1 MNTGIGIILGTG
13 CGTGIIWNG
22 KIHSGS
28 KGGAGEAGHH
38 TLDINGPL
46 CYCGRR
52 GCAELFVS
60 GHGFETLFT
69 NETGEKLSATD
80 IFESDKWSAEYLSRY
95 QNYLANFIL
104 NLTNIIEP
112 DYFVLGGGLSNSPH
126 IYEGLQQKIDELH
139 FLKGEPAPKILK
151 HQLGDSAGVIGAA
164 LLV

>member
-1 MNTGIGIILGTG
+1 MEPESSGTEKF
-13 CGTGIIWNG
+13 TV
-22 KIHSGS
+22 GS

-38 TLDINGPL
+38 TLDINAHYATAGEEDA
-46 CYCGRR
+46 RNFSS
-52 GCAELFVS
+52 AS
-60 GHGFETLFT
+60 HGFETLFT

-80 IFESDKWSAEYLSRY
+80 IFESDKWSANIFQDTKTISRT
-95 QNYLANFIL
+95 FIL

-139 FLKGEPAPKILK
+139 FLKGEPAPKVLK